1 MHRFCLIVSFLVVT
15 TPISNSQT
23 SKASDRPNDGDK
35 APQSSTNQNHAMKRS
50 QASLV
55 ISRVDEQVVREFER
69 AWNKAGHGVLLQ
81 EALVLI
87 YRMPDDSIR
96 AVPGGHTNEGN
107 QFTFEWNQ
115 AIIAVVH
122 THPNKAAPEPQGSDL
137 MLADKFQVPMFT
149 ITLAGMYLYDPAT
162 KKTTKVHDGLDWLKP
177 TVWARNSALNNNQIA
192 RQ

>member
-1 MHRFCLIVSFLVVT
+1 MYRFCLIALFLLVT

-23 SKASDRPNDGDK
+23 SKGSGRQNDDGK
-35 APQSSTNQNHAMKRS
+35 APQSSKNENRAMKRS

-55 ISRVDEQVVREFER
+55 ISGVDEQVVREFER

-96 AVPGGHTNEGN
+96 AVPGRHTNEGD
-107 QFTFEWNQ
+107 QITFEWNQ

-122 THPNKAAPEPQGSDL
+122 THSNKAAPEPQGPDL
-137 MLADKFQVPMFT
+137 LIAERFQIPMFT

-162 KKTTKVHDGLDWLKP
+162 RKTTKVHDGLDWLKP
-177 TVWARNSALNNNQIA
+177 ATWARNSGLINNQIA

>member
-1 MHRFCLIVSFLVVT
+1 MYRLCLIASFLIVT
-15 TPISNSQT
+15 APISNSQT
-23 SKASDRPNDGDK
+23 SNASGRQNDSDK
-35 APQSSTNQNHAMKRS
+35 AHRYSTNQTHAMKRS
-50 QASLV
+50 QASFV

-87 YRMPDDSIR
+87 FRMPDDSIR
-96 AVPGGHTNEGN
+96 AVAGGHTNEGN

-122 THPNKAAPEPQGSDL
+122 THPNKAAPEPQGPDL
-137 MLADKFQVPMFT
+137 LIADKFQVPMFT

-162 KKTTKVHDGLDWLKP
+162 WKTTKVHDGLDWLKP
-177 TVWARNSALNNNQIA
+177 ATWARNSGLNNNQIA